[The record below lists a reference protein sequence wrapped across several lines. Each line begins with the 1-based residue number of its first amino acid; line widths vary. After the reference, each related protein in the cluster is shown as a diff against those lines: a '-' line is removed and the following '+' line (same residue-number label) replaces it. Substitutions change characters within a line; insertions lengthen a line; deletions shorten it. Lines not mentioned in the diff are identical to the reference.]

1 MRMHPVKQV
10 LLHVAVLVMI
20 AFLVFPLL
28 LLVFNSLKTQ
38 TQIFASPMGIPHGVT
53 WENFRTVLMGRT
65 AGSTFL
71 TNLRNSVIVAFATV
85 ILAVIV
91 TAPAGYAL
99 SRFKFRGRTAFSM
112 WLLAT
117 QAFPGIIMVL
127 GLFTVLNVYGLI
139 NTLPGLVIMHTSFAL
154 PFSIWL
160 LKGYFDKIPIDLEEA
175 ARIDGCTRLRALV
188 KIILPLSVP
197 GLLAV
202 ATFSLLLSWN
212 EFFFALVIMRTNE
225 NWTLPVYLARF
236 LGSGGVVQWGPLS
249 AAAVLVTIPVFILFL
264 LGQRY
269 LVSGLTGGAI
279 K

>member
-1 MRMHPVKQV
+1 MKMGRVRKV
-10 LLHVAVLVMI
+10 LLHVAVVGML
-20 AFLVFPLL
+20 ALLVFPVV
-28 LLVFNSLKTQ
+28 LLVFNSVKTEE
-38 TQIFASPMGIPHGVT
+38 QIFASPMGVPRGVT
-53 WENFRTVLMGRT
+53 WENFRSVLFET
-65 AGSTFL
+65 TF
-71 TNLRNSVIVAFATV
+71 TTHLRNSAIVALSTV
-85 ILAVIV
+85 LLAVGV

-99 SRFKFRGRTAFSM
+99 SRFKFRGRTIFSM

-139 NTLPGLVIMHTSFAL
+139 NRLPGLIVMHTSFAL

-175 ARIDGCTRLRALV
+175 ARIDGCSRLRALTRIV
-188 KIILPLSVP
+188 LPLSVP

-202 ATFSLLLSWN
+202 ATFSMLLSWN
-212 EFFFALVIMRTNE
+212 EFFFALVIMKTNE
-225 NWTLPVYLARF
+225 SWTLPVYLARF

-249 AAAVLVTIPVFILFL
+249 AAALLVTIPVFVLFL

>member
-1 MRMHPVKQV
+1 MRMSRTKLV
-10 LLHVAVLVMI
+10 LLHVAVVVMLL
-20 AFLVFPLL
+20 ALVFPIVMLA
-28 LLVFNSLKTQ
+28 FNSLKTNE
-38 TQIFASPMGIPHGVT
+38 QIFASPMSPPHPATLANYRQVVEKT
-53 WENFRTVLMGRT
+53 
-65 AGSTFL
+65 TFL
-71 TNLRNSVIVAFATV
+71 LNLRNSAIVAFSTV
-85 ILAVIV
+85 VLAVVV

-99 SRFKFRGRTAFSM
+99 SRFRFRGRTAFSM

-139 NTLPGLVIMHTSFAL
+139 SKLPGLIIMHTSFAL
-154 PFSIWL
+154 PFSVWL
-160 LKGYFDKIPIDLEEA
+160 LKGYFDKIPVDLEEA

-225 NWTLPVYLARF
+225 SWTLPVYLARF

-249 AAAVLVTIPVFILFL
+249 AAALLVTIPVFILFL

>member
-20 AFLVFPLL
+20 AFLVFPVL

-53 WENFRTVLMGRT
+53 WDNFRTVI
-65 AGSTFL
+65 AGGTFL
-71 TNLRNSVIVAFATV
+71 VNLRNSVIVAFSTV

-127 GLFTVLNVYGLI
+127 GLFTVLKVYGLI
-139 NTLPGLVIMHTSFAL
+139 NQLPGLVIMHTSFAL

-188 KIILPLSVP
+188 SIILPLSVP

-225 NWTLPVYLARF
+225 SWTLPVYLARF

-249 AAAVLVTIPVFILFL
+249 AAALLVTIPVFILFL

>member
-1 MRMHPVKQV
+1 MD
-10 LLHVAVLVMI
+10 
-20 AFLVFPLL
+20 
-28 LLVFNSLKTQ
+28 
-38 TQIFASPMGIPHGVT
+38 IFTSPMGAPTHVT
-53 WENFRTVLMGRT
+53 WENFRHVLAET
-65 AGSTFL
+65 SFL
-71 TNLRNSVIVAFATV
+71 VNLKNSAIVAFSTV
-85 ILAVIV
+85 LLSVLV

-99 SRFKFRGRTAFSM
+99 SRFRFRGRTLFSI

-117 QAFPGIIMVL
+117 QSFPGIIMVL
-127 GLFTVLNVYGLI
+127 GLFTVLRTYGLL
-139 NTLPGLVIMHTSFAL
+139 NRLFGLVIMHTSFSM

-160 LKGYFDKIPIDLEEA
+160 LKGYFDKIPTALEEA
-175 ARIDGCTRLRALV
+175 AQIDGCTRLQSLMRIV
-188 KIILPLSVP
+188 LPLSVP

-212 EFFFALVIMRTNE
+212 EFFFA
-225 NWTLPVYLARF
+225 PVFLSRF

-249 AAAVLVTIPVFILFL
+249 AAALLVSIPVFVLFL

>member
-20 AFLVFPLL
+20 AFLVFPVL

-38 TQIFASPMGIPHGVT
+38 TQIFESPMGIPHGVT
-53 WENFRTVLMGRT
+53 WDNFRTVITG
-65 AGSTFL
+65 GTFL
-71 TNLRNSVIVAFATV
+71 INFRNSAIVAFSTV
-85 ILAVIV
+85 ILAIIV

-127 GLFTVLNVYGLI
+127 GLFTVLKVYGQI

-202 ATFSLLLSWN
+202 GTFSLLLSWN

-225 NWTLPVYLARF
+225 NWTLPVYLSRF

-249 AAAVLVTIPVFILFL
+249 AAALLVTIPMFVLFL

>member
-1 MRMHPVKQV
+1 MKMSRPKQV
-10 LLHVAVLVMI
+10 LLHVAVIVMLLALVFPILMI
-20 AFLVFPLL
+20 AF
-28 LLVFNSLKTQ
+28 NSFKTEA
-38 TQIFASPMGIPHGVT
+38 QIFASPMGPPRPAT
-53 WENFRTVLMGRT
+53 WANYRLVLEKT
-65 AGSTFL
+65 TFL
-71 TNLRNSVIVAFATV
+71 TNLRNSAIVAFSTV
-85 ILAVIV
+85 ILAVVV

-99 SRFKFRGRTAFSM
+99 SRFKFRGRTLFSM

-139 NTLPGLVIMHTSFAL
+139 NRLPGLIIMHTSFAL

-188 KIILPLSVP
+188 KIIFPLSVP

-225 NWTLPVYLARF
+225 SWTLPVYLARF

-249 AAAVLVTIPVFILFL
+249 AAALLVTIPVFVLFL

>member
-1 MRMHPVKQV
+1 MRMHPFKQV

-38 TQIFASPMGIPHGVT
+38 TQIFESPMGIPHGVT
-53 WENFRTVLMGRT
+53 WENFRTVITG
-65 AGSTFL
+65 GTFL
-71 TNLRNSVIVAFATV
+71 INLRNSAIVAFSTV
-85 ILAVIV
+85 ILAIIV

-127 GLFTVLNVYGLI
+127 GLFTVLKVYGLI

-188 KIILPLSVP
+188 SIILPLSVP

-225 NWTLPVYLARF
+225 TWTLPVYLARF

-249 AAAVLVTIPVFILFL
+249 AAALLVTIPVFVLFL

>member
-38 TQIFASPMGIPHGVT
+38 TQIFESPMGIPHGVT
-53 WENFRTVLMGRT
+53 WDNFRTVITG
-65 AGSTFL
+65 GTFL
-71 TNLRNSVIVAFATV
+71 INLRNSAIVAFSTV
-85 ILAVIV
+85 ILAIIV

-127 GLFTVLNVYGLI
+127 GLFTVLKVYGLI

-188 KIILPLSVP
+188 SIILPLSVP

-225 NWTLPVYLARF
+225 TWTLPVYLARF

-249 AAAVLVTIPVFILFL
+249 AAALLVTIPVFVLFL

>member
-1 MRMHPVKQV
+1 MRMHPAKQV
-10 LLHVAVLVMI
+10 LLHVGVVAMI
-20 AFLVFPLL
+20 AFLTFPIL
-28 LLVFNSLKTQ
+28 LLVFNSLKTE
-38 TQIFASPMGIPHGVT
+38 TEIFASPMGVPHEVT
-53 WENFRTVLMGRT
+53 WDNFRHVLTQTSFTV
-65 AGSTFL
+65 
-71 TNLRNSVIVAFATV
+71 NLRNSMIVAFSTV
-85 ILAVIV
+85 LLAVVV

-99 SRFKFRGRTAFSM
+99 SRFKFLGRGVFSM

-127 GLFTVLNVYGLI
+127 GLFTVLTRYGLI
-139 NTLPGLVIMHTSFAL
+139 NRLPGLIIMHTSFSM

-160 LKGYFDKIPIDLEEA
+160 LKGYFDKIPVELEEA
-175 ARIDGCTRLRALV
+175 ARIDGCSRLRSLV
-188 KIILPLSVP
+188 KIVLPLSVP

-212 EFFFALVIMRTNE
+212 EFFFALVIMRDNAHY
-225 NWTLPVYLARF
+225 TLPVYLARF

-249 AAAVLVTIPVFILFL
+249 AAALLVTIPVFVLFL

>member
-1 MRMHPVKQV
+1 MKMRRTQQI
-10 LLHVAVLVMI
+10 LLHIVVIIMLLFL
-20 AFLVFPLL
+20 AFPVL
-28 LLVFNSLKTQ
+28 LLVFNSLKTEQ
-38 TQIFASPMGIPHGVT
+38 QIFASPMGPPRPAT
-53 WENFRTVLMGRT
+53 WANFRLVVEGT
-65 AGSTFL
+65 TFL
-71 TNLRNSVIVAFATV
+71 TNLRNSAIVAFSTV
-85 ILAVIV
+85 FLAILV

-99 SRFKFRGRTAFSM
+99 SRFRFRGRTIFSM

-127 GLFTVLNVYGLI
+127 GLFTVLNAYGLI
-139 NTLPGLVIMHTSFAL
+139 DRLPGLIIMHTSFAL

-225 NWTLPVYLARF
+225 TWTLPVYLARF

-249 AAAVLVTIPVFILFL
+249 AAALLVTIPVFLLFL

>member
-1 MRMHPVKQV
+1 MRMSAAKQI
-10 LLHVAVLVMI
+10 LLHVVVVVML
-20 AFLVFPLL
+20 AGMVFPVFILL
-28 LLVFNSLKTQ
+28 FNSLKTEEA
-38 TQIFASPMGIPHGVT
+38 IFASPMAPPHAVT
-53 WENFRTVLMGRT
+53 WANFRRVLSET
-65 AGSTFL
+65 SFAV
-71 TNLRNSVIVAFATV
+71 NLRNSAIVAFATV
-85 ILAVIV
+85 ILSVVV

-99 SRFKFRGRTAFSM
+99 SRFKFLGRTLFSM

-127 GLFTVLNVYGLI
+127 GLFAVLTRYGLI
-139 NTLPGLVIMHTSFAL
+139 NRLPGLIIMHTSFSM

-160 LKGYFDKIPIDLEEA
+160 LKGYFDKISVEIEEA
-175 ARIDGCTRLRALV
+175 ARIDGCTRLQSLV
-188 KIILPLSVP
+188 KIVFPLAVP

-212 EFFFALVIMRTNE
+212 EFFFALVLMRDNAHY
-225 NWTLPVYLARF
+225 TLPVYLARF

-249 AAAVLVTIPVFILFL
+249 AAALLITIPVFVLFL
-264 LGQRY
+264 LGQKY

>member
-38 TQIFASPMGIPHGVT
+38 TQIFESPMGIPHGVT
-53 WENFRTVLMGRT
+53 WDNFRTVI
-65 AGSTFL
+65 AGGTFL
-71 TNLRNSVIVAFATV
+71 INLRNSAIVAFSTV
-85 ILAVIV
+85 ILAIIV

-127 GLFTVLNVYGLI
+127 GLFTVLKVYGLI

-188 KIILPLSVP
+188 SIILPLSVP

-225 NWTLPVYLARF
+225 TWTLPVYLARF

-249 AAAVLVTIPVFILFL
+249 AAALLVTIPVFVLFL

>member
-1 MRMHPVKQV
+1 MRLHPAKQV
-10 LLHVAVLVMI
+10 LLHVAVVVSI
-20 AFLVFPLL
+20 AMLAFPIVLL
-28 LLVFNSLKTQ
+28 LFNSLKTEID
-38 TQIFASPMGIPHGVT
+38 IFASPMGIPTRVT
-53 WENFRTVLMGRT
+53 WENFRHVLTETSFLINLKNSAIVAIATVL
-65 AGSTFL
+65 L
-71 TNLRNSVIVAFATV
+71 SVM
-85 ILAVIV
+85 V

-99 SRFKFRGRTAFSM
+99 SRFKFRGRTLFSM

-117 QAFPGIIMVL
+117 QSFPGIIMVL
-127 GLFTVLNVYGLI
+127 GLFTVLRTYGLL
-139 NTLPGLVIMHTSFAL
+139 NTLPGLVIMHTSFSM

-160 LKGYFDKIPIDLEEA
+160 LKGYFDKIPTALEEA
-175 ARIDGCTRLRALV
+175 ARIDGCTRLQSLV
-188 KIILPLSVP
+188 KIVLPLSVP

-212 EFFFALVIMRTNE
+212 EFFFALVIMRDNAHY
-225 NWTLPVYLARF
+225 TLPVFLSRF

-249 AAAVLVTIPVFILFL
+249 AAALLVSIPVFVLFL

>member
-20 AFLVFPLL
+20 AFLVFPVL

-38 TQIFASPMGIPHGVT
+38 TQIFESPMGIPHGVT
-53 WENFRTVLMGRT
+53 WDNFRTVITG
-65 AGSTFL
+65 GTFL
-71 TNLRNSVIVAFATV
+71 INFRNSAIVAFSTV
-85 ILAVIV
+85 ILAIIV

-127 GLFTVLNVYGLI
+127 GLFTVLKVYGQI

-202 ATFSLLLSWN
+202 GPFSLLLSWN

-225 NWTLPVYLARF
+225 NWTLPVYLSRF

-249 AAAVLVTIPVFILFL
+249 AAALLVTIPMFVLFL

>member
-1 MRMHPVKQV
+1 MRLHPFKQV
-10 LLHVAVLVMI
+10 LLHIAVVLSI
-20 AFLVFPLL
+20 AMLAFPIV
-28 LLVFNSLKTQ
+28 LLVFNSLKTEIA
-38 TQIFASPMGIPHGVT
+38 IFESPIGFPKHVT
-53 WENFRTVLMGRT
+53 WEHFRYVLTETSFLVNLKNSSIVAIATVL
-65 AGSTFL
+65 L
-71 TNLRNSVIVAFATV
+71 SV
-85 ILAVIV
+85 LV

-99 SRFKFRGRTAFSM
+99 SRFRFRGRTLFSM

-117 QAFPGIIMVL
+117 QSFPGIIMVL
-127 GLFTVLNVYGLI
+127 GLFTVLRTYGLL
-139 NTLPGLVIMHTSFAL
+139 NTLPGLIIMHTSFSM

-160 LKGYFDKIPIDLEEA
+160 LKGYFDKIPTALEEA
-175 ARIDGCTRLRALV
+175 ARIDGCTRLQSLV
-188 KIILPLSVP
+188 RIILPLSVP

-212 EFFFALVIMRTNE
+212 EFFFALVIMRDNAHY
-225 NWTLPVYLARF
+225 TLPVFLSRF

-249 AAAVLVTIPVFILFL
+249 AAALLVSIPVFVLFL

>member
-1 MRMHPVKQV
+1 MRMSPTKQI
-10 LLHVAVLVMI
+10 LLHVAVVVMI
-20 AFLVFPLL
+20 AGLAFPVL
-28 LLVFNSLKTQ
+28 LLVFNSLKTE
-38 TQIFASPMGIPHGVT
+38 TD
-53 WENFRTVLMGRT
+53 NFRVVLT
-65 AGSTFL
+65 ETSFAV
-71 TNLRNSVIVAFATV
+71 NLRNSAIVAFATV
-85 ILAVIV
+85 ILAVVV

-99 SRFKFRGRTAFSM
+99 SRFKFRGRTLFSM

-127 GLFTVLNVYGLI
+127 GLFTVLTAYGLI
-139 NTLPGLVIMHTSFAL
+139 NRLPGLIIMHTSFSM

-160 LKGYFDKIPIDLEEA
+160 LKGYFDKIPVELEEA
-175 ARIDGCTRLRALV
+175 ARIDGCTRLRSLV
-188 KIILPLSVP
+188 KIVFPLSVP

-212 EFFFALVIMRTNE
+212 EFFFALVLMRDNAHY
-225 NWTLPVYLARF
+225 TLPVYLARF

-249 AAAVLVTIPVFILFL
+249 AAALLVTIPVFVLFL

>member
-1 MRMHPVKQV
+1 MRMRPAKQV
-10 LLHVAVLVMI
+10 LLHVAVVAMI
-20 AFLVFPLL
+20 VCLAFPVL
-28 LLVFNSLKTQ
+28 LLVLTSLKTEAD
-38 TQIFASPMGIPHGVT
+38 IFTSPGGFPRSVT
-53 WENFRTVLMGRT
+53 WENFRFVI
-65 AGSTFL
+65 AESTFF
-71 TNLRNSVIVAFATV
+71 THLRNSAIVAFSTV
-85 ILAVIV
+85 LLAIVV

-99 SRFKFRGRTAFSM
+99 SRFKFRGRTVFSM

-139 NTLPGLVIMHTSFAL
+139 NRLPGLIIMHTSFAL

-160 LKGYFDKIPIDLEEA
+160 LKGYFDKIPVDLEEA
-175 ARIDGCTRLRALV
+175 ACIDGCTRLRALV
-188 KIILPLSVP
+188 KVILPLSVT

-225 NWTLPVYLARF
+225 SWTLPVYLARF

-249 AAAVLVTIPVFILFL
+249 AAALLVTIPVFVLFL

>member
-20 AFLVFPLL
+20 AFLVFPVL

-53 WENFRTVLMGRT
+53 WDNFRTVITG
-65 AGSTFL
+65 GTFL
-71 TNLRNSVIVAFATV
+71 VNLRNSVIVAFSTV

-127 GLFTVLNVYGLI
+127 GLFTVLKVYGLI
-139 NTLPGLVIMHTSFAL
+139 NQLPGLVIMHTSFAL

-188 KIILPLSVP
+188 SIILPLSVP

-225 NWTLPVYLARF
+225 SWTLPVYLARF

-249 AAAVLVTIPVFILFL
+249 AAALLVTIPVFILFL

>member
-1 MRMHPVKQV
+1 MSRTKQV
-10 LLHVAVLVMI
+10 FLHVAVVLMLL
-20 AFLVFPLL
+20 ALVFPILILL
-28 LLVFNSLKTQ
+28 FNSVKTESE
-38 TQIFASPMGIPHGVT
+38 IFASPGAPPRAIT
-53 WENFRTVLMGRT
+53 WDNFRAVLVE
-65 AGSTFL
+65 STFFTHL
-71 TNLRNSVIVAFATV
+71 KNSVIVAFSTV
-85 ILAVIV
+85 LLAVIV

-139 NTLPGLVIMHTSFAL
+139 NRLPGLVVMHTSFAL

-160 LKGYFDKIPIDLEEA
+160 LKGYFDKIPVDLEEA
-175 ARIDGCTRLRALV
+175 ARIDGCSRLRALV

-212 EFFFALVIMRTNE
+212 EFFFALVVMRTNAS
-225 NWTLPVYLARF
+225 WTLPVYLARF
-236 LGSGGVVQWGPLS
+236 QGSGGVVEWGPLS
-249 AAAVLVTIPVFILFL
+249 AAALLVTIPVFLLFL
-264 LGQRY
+264 VGQRY

>member
-1 MRMHPVKQV
+1 MRMSPTKQI
-10 LLHVAVLVMI
+10 LLHVAVVVMI
-20 AFLVFPLL
+20 AGLAFPVL
-28 LLVFNSLKTQ
+28 LLVFNSLKTE
-38 TQIFASPMGIPHGVT
+38 TDIFASPIGPPHAVT
-53 WENFRTVLMGRT
+53 SDNFRVVLT
-65 AGSTFL
+65 ETSFAV
-71 TNLRNSVIVAFATV
+71 NLRNSAIVASATV
-85 ILAVIV
+85 ILAVVV

-99 SRFKFRGRTAFSM
+99 SRFKFRGRTLFSM

-127 GLFTVLNVYGLI
+127 GLFTVLTAYGLI
-139 NTLPGLVIMHTSFAL
+139 NRLPGLIIMHTSFSM

-160 LKGYFDKIPIDLEEA
+160 LKGYFDKIPVELEEA
-175 ARIDGCTRLRALV
+175 ARIDGCTRLRSLV
-188 KIILPLSVP
+188 KIVFPLSVP

-212 EFFFALVIMRTNE
+212 EFFFALVLMRDNAHY
-225 NWTLPVYLARF
+225 TLPVYLARF

-249 AAAVLVTIPVFILFL
+249 AAALLVTIPVFVLFL

>member
-1 MRMHPVKQV
+1 MRLHPFKQV
-10 LLHVAVLVMI
+10 LLHVVVVISIAMLAFPVVLL
-20 AFLVFPLL
+20 A
-28 LLVFNSLKTQ
+28 FNSLKTEVD
-38 TQIFASPMGIPHGVT
+38 IFASPMGIPTEIT
-53 WENFRTVLMGRT
+53 WENFRHVLT
-65 AGSTFL
+65 TTTFL
-71 TNLRNSVIVAFATV
+71 INLRNSAIVAFATV
-85 ILAVIV
+85 LLSVMV

-99 SRFKFRGRTAFSM
+99 SRFKFRGRTLFSM

-117 QAFPGIIMVL
+117 QSFPGIIMVL
-127 GLFTVLNVYGLI
+127 GLFTVLKTYGLL
-139 NTLPGLVIMHTSFAL
+139 NTLPGLVIMHTSFSM

-160 LKGYFDKIPIDLEEA
+160 LKGYFDKIPTALEEA
-175 ARIDGCTRLRALV
+175 ARIDGCTRIQSLV

-212 EFFFALVIMRTNE
+212 EFFFALVIMRDNAHY
-225 NWTLPVYLARF
+225 TLPVFLSRF

-249 AAAVLVTIPVFILFL
+249 AAALLVSIPVFVLFL

>member
-38 TQIFASPMGIPHGVT
+38 TQIFESPMGIPHGVT
-53 WENFRTVLMGRT
+53 WENFRTVITG
-65 AGSTFL
+65 GTFL
-71 TNLRNSVIVAFATV
+71 INLRNSAIVAFSTV
-85 ILAVIV
+85 ILAIIV

-127 GLFTVLNVYGLI
+127 GLFTVLKVYGLI

-188 KIILPLSVP
+188 SIILPLSVP

-225 NWTLPVYLARF
+225 TWTLPVYLARF

-249 AAAVLVTIPVFILFL
+249 AAALLVTIPVFVLFL

>member
-1 MRMHPVKQV
+1 MRLHPAKQI
-10 LLHVAVLVMI
+10 LLHVAVVVSI
-20 AFLVFPLL
+20 AMLAFPIVLL
-28 LLVFNSLKTQ
+28 LFNSLKTEID
-38 TQIFASPMGIPHGVT
+38 IFASPMGIPTRVT
-53 WENFRTVLMGRT
+53 WENFRHVLT
-65 AGSTFL
+65 ETSFL
-71 TNLRNSVIVAFATV
+71 INLRNSAIIATATV
-85 ILAVIV
+85 LLSVMV

-99 SRFKFRGRTAFSM
+99 SRFKFRGRTLFSM

-117 QAFPGIIMVL
+117 QSFPGIIMVL
-127 GLFTVLNVYGLI
+127 GLFTVLKTYGLL
-139 NTLPGLVIMHTSFAL
+139 NTLPGLVVMHTSFSM

-160 LKGYFDKIPIDLEEA
+160 LKGYFDKIPTALEEA
-175 ARIDGCTRLRALV
+175 ARIDGCTRLQSLV
-188 KIILPLSVP
+188 KIVLPLSVP

-212 EFFFALVIMRTNE
+212 EFFFALVIMRDNAHY
-225 NWTLPVYLARF
+225 TLPVFLSRF

-249 AAAVLVTIPVFILFL
+249 AAALLVSIPVFVLFL

>member
-1 MRMHPVKQV
+1 MRLHPFKQV
-10 LLHVAVLVMI
+10 LLHIAVVLSI
-20 AFLVFPLL
+20 AMLAFPIV
-28 LLVFNSLKTQ
+28 LLVFNSLKTEIA
-38 TQIFASPMGIPHGVT
+38 IFESPMGVPKHVT
-53 WENFRTVLMGRT
+53 WEHFRYVLTETSFLVNLKNSSIVAIATVL
-65 AGSTFL
+65 L
-71 TNLRNSVIVAFATV
+71 SV
-85 ILAVIV
+85 LV

-99 SRFKFRGRTAFSM
+99 SRFRFRGRTLFSM

-117 QAFPGIIMVL
+117 QSFPGIIMVL
-127 GLFTVLNVYGLI
+127 GLFTVLRTYGLL
-139 NTLPGLVIMHTSFAL
+139 NTLPGLIIMHTSFSM

-160 LKGYFDKIPIDLEEA
+160 LKGYFDKIPTALEEA
-175 ARIDGCTRLRALV
+175 ARIDGCTRLQSLV
-188 KIILPLSVP
+188 RIILPLSVP

-212 EFFFALVIMRTNE
+212 EFFFALVIMRDNAHY
-225 NWTLPVYLARF
+225 TLPVFLSRF

-249 AAAVLVTIPVFILFL
+249 AAALLVSIPVFVLFL

>member
-1 MRMHPVKQV
+1 
-10 LLHVAVLVMI
+10 
-20 AFLVFPLL
+20 
-28 LLVFNSLKTQ
+28 
-38 TQIFASPMGIPHGVT
+38 MGIPHGVT
-53 WENFRTVLMGRT
+53 WDNFRTVITG
-65 AGSTFL
+65 GTFL
-71 TNLRNSVIVAFATV
+71 INLRNSAIVAFSTV
-85 ILAVIV
+85 ILAIIV

-127 GLFTVLNVYGLI
+127 GLFTVLKVYGLI

-188 KIILPLSVP
+188 SIILPLSVP

-225 NWTLPVYLARF
+225 TWTLPVYLARF

-249 AAAVLVTIPVFILFL
+249 AAALLVTIPVFVLFL

>member
-20 AFLVFPLL
+20 AFLVFPVL

-38 TQIFASPMGIPHGVT
+38 TQIFESPMGIPHGVT
-53 WENFRTVLMGRT
+53 WDNFRTVI
-65 AGSTFL
+65 AGGTFL
-71 TNLRNSVIVAFATV
+71 INLRNSAIVAFSTV
-85 ILAVIV
+85 ILAIIV

-127 GLFTVLNVYGLI
+127 GLFTVLKVYGLI

-188 KIILPLSVP
+188 SIILPLSVP

-225 NWTLPVYLARF
+225 TWTLPVYLARF

-249 AAAVLVTIPVFILFL
+249 AAALLVTIPVFVLFL

>member
-1 MRMHPVKQV
+1 MRMHPVKRV
-10 LLHVAVLVMI
+10 LLHVAVVVMI

-28 LLVFNSLKTQ
+28 LLMFNSVKTE
-38 TQIFASPMGIPHGVT
+38 TEIFSSPMGVPHHVA
-53 WENFRTVLMGRT
+53 WDNFRAILFGARSTFFTNLKNSAIVATSTVL
-65 AGSTFL
+65 
-71 TNLRNSVIVAFATV
+71 
-85 ILAVIV
+85 LAVIV

-139 NTLPGLVIMHTSFAL
+139 NTLPGLIIMHTSFAL

-160 LKGYFDKIPIDLEEA
+160 LKGYFDKIPVDLEEA

-188 KIILPLSVP
+188 KVILPLSVP

-212 EFFFALVIMRTNE
+212 EFFFALIIMRTNGS
-225 NWTLPVYLARF
+225 WTLPVYLARF